1 MSPAHGDAAVLDTA
15 VRDPAV
21 SGDPTVLPR
30 LLAGMPEHGAVGLAE
45 HRASNGELPYGTRR
59 ERRRAGELIELVEQ
73 AGLLGRGG
81 AAFPVARKLRAVT
94 EAAGRTSLGKRP
106 IVLANASEGEPA
118 SAKDR
123 LLLESLPHL
132 VLDGGVLAAR
142 AVGADE
148 LIVCVD
154 ESAGAALRNLTLALA
169 ERERAGGDGLRIAVQ
184 TVPHG
189 YVSGQ
194 ESALVNLCSGGPAKP
209 TLTPP
214 MPFQRG
220 VRRRPT
226 LINNAETLAQLALI
240 ARHGPRWFRALGTP
254 SDPGSALVTLSGAI
268 AYPGVYEIEHGAPLP
283 ALIEAAGGSTSGLR
297 AVLLGG
303 YGGAWVDARAIPEL
317 ALANDQLAAHGASLG
332 AGVVVLLS
340 EQACP
345 VAETARVTRWL
356 AAQSTGQCGPCVH
369 GLDAIAGAIEE
380 VAHGAASAGVG
391 QRIAR
396 WCSLARGRG
405 ACRHPD
411 GAVRFIS
418 SGLEVFAEEFA
429 DHARHGRCEA
439 CASSPELPLPEDDA
453 QAMAA

>member
-1 MSPAHGDAAVLDTA
+1 MSPWPEIA
-15 VRDPAV
+15 
-21 SGDPTVLPR
+21 LPR
-30 LLAGMPEHGAVGLAE
+30 LLAGMPAHGAVGLAE
-45 HRASNGELPYGTRR
+45 HVASHGELPYTTRR
-59 ERRRAGELIELVEQ
+59 ERRGAGALVELIEQ
-73 AGLLGRGG
+73 AGLRGRGG
-81 AAFPVARKLRAVT
+81 AAFPLARKLRAVR
-94 EAAGRTSLGKRP
+94 AASGRTPLGRRP
-106 IVLANASEGEPA
+106 IVLANAAEGEPA
-118 SAKDR
+118 SRKDR

-148 LIVCVD
+148 LIVCLD
-154 ESAGAALRNLTLALA
+154 EAAGDALQSVAGALS
-169 ERERAGGDGLRIAVQ
+169 ERERSGGDALRIAIQ
-184 TVPHG
+184 TVPEG

-194 ESALVNLCSGGPAKP
+194 ESALVNLCNGGPAKP

-240 ARHGPRWFRALGTP
+240 ARYGPRWFRTLGTAA
-254 SDPGSALVTLSGAI
+254 DPGSALVTLSGAV
-268 AYPGVYEIEHGAPLP
+268 AHPGVYEIEHGASLS
-283 ALIEAAGGSTSGLR
+283 ALIEAAAGTSSAVR

-303 YGGAWVDARAIPEL
+303 YGGIWLDGSAIPEL

-332 AGVVVLLS
+332 PGVVVLLS

-345 VAETARVTRWL
+345 VAEIARVTRWL
-356 AAQSTGQCGPCVH
+356 AAQSAGQCGPCVH

-380 VAHGAASAGVG
+380 IAHGAATAGVG

-396 WCSLARGRG
+396 WCSLAAGRG

-411 GAVRFIS
+411 GAVRFIT

-439 CASSPELPLPEDDA
+439 CASAPELPLPRSQVELA
-453 QAMAA
+453 VAA

>member
-1 MSPAHGDAAVLDTA
+1 MSPRTDIA
-15 VRDPAV
+15 
-21 SGDPTVLPR
+21 LPR
-30 LLAGMPEHGAVGLAE
+30 LLAGMPAHGAVGLAE
-45 HRASNGELPYGTRR
+45 HRASNGELPYRTRR
-59 ERRRAGELIELVEQ
+59 ERRGAGALVELVER
-73 AGLLGRGG
+73 AGLRGRGG

-94 EAAGRTSLGKRP
+94 AAGGRMPLGKRP

-148 LIVCVD
+148 LIVCVE
-154 ESAGAALRNLTLALA
+154 ESAGAALQSLTRALS
-169 ERERAGGDGLRIAVQ
+169 ERERAGGDGLRIGIQ

-194 ESALVNLCSGGPAKP
+194 ESALVNLCNGGPAKP

-226 LINNAETLAQLALI
+226 LVNNVETLAQLALI
-240 ARHGPRWFRALGTP
+240 ARHGPRWFRALGTRA
-254 SDPGSALVTLSGAI
+254 DPGSALVTLSGAV
-268 AYPGVYEIEHGAPLP
+268 AHPGVYEIEHGAPLP
-283 ALIEAAGGSTSGLR
+283 ALIEAAGGSTSALR

-303 YGGAWVDARAIPEL
+303 YGGAWVDAGAIREL

-356 AAQSTGQCGPCVH
+356 ATQSAGQCGPCVH
-369 GLDAIAGAIEE
+369 GLDAIAGALEE
-380 VAHGAASAGVG
+380 VAHGAATAGVG

-396 WCSLARGRG
+396 WCSLATGRG

-411 GAVRFIS
+411 GAVRFIT
-418 SGLEVFAEEFA
+418 SGLEVFAEELA
-429 DHARHGRCEA
+429 DHARHGRCDG
-439 CASSPELPLPEDDA
+439 CASAPELPLPSHVEL
-453 QAMAA
+453 AAAA

>member
-1 MSPAHGDAAVLDTA
+1 MSPRTDIA
-15 VRDPAV
+15 
-21 SGDPTVLPR
+21 LPR
-30 LLAGMPEHGAVGLAE
+30 LLAGMPAHGAVGLAE
-45 HRASNGELPYGTRR
+45 HRARGGELPYTTRR
-59 ERRRAGELIELVEQ
+59 ERRGAGALIELVEQ
-73 AGLLGRGG
+73 AGLRGRGG

-94 EAAGRTSLGKRP
+94 AASGRTPLGKRP

-118 SAKDR
+118 SGKDR

-148 LIVCVD
+148 LIVCV
-154 ESAGAALRNLTLALA
+154 EASAAGALRNLTRALS
-169 ERERAGGDGLRIAVQ
+169 ERERAGGDELRIGIQ
-184 TVPHG
+184 TVPEG

-226 LINNAETLAQLALI
+226 LISNAETLAHLTLI

-254 SDPGSALVTLSGAI
+254 ADPGSALVTLSGAI
-268 AYPGVYEIEHGAPLP
+268 AHPGVYEIEHGAPLP
-283 ALIEAAGGSTSGLR
+283 ALIEAAGGASTALR

-303 YGGAWVDARAIPEL
+303 YGGAWVDAGTVPEL
-317 ALANDQLAAHGASLG
+317 ALSNDQLAAHGASLG

-356 AAQSTGQCGPCVH
+356 ATESSGQCGPCIH

-380 VAHGAASAGVG
+380 LAHGAATAGAG
-391 QRIAR
+391 ERISR
-396 WCSLARGRG
+396 WCSLATGRG

-411 GAVRFIS
+411 GAVRFITS
-418 SGLEVFAEEFA
+418 ALEVFAEEFA
-429 DHARHGRCEA
+429 DHARHGRCDA
-439 CASSPELPLPEDDA
+439 CASAPELPLPSRG
-453 QAMAA
+453 QLAAAA

>member
-1 MSPAHGDAAVLDTA
+1 MSPRTDIA
-15 VRDPAV
+15 
-21 SGDPTVLPR
+21 LPR
-30 LLAGMPEHGAVGLAE
+30 LLAGMPAHGALGLAE
-45 HRASNGELPYGTRR
+45 HLAIHGELPFATRR
-59 ERRRAGELIELVEQ
+59 ERRGAGELIELVEQ
-73 AGLLGRGG
+73 AGLRGRGG

-94 EAAGRTSLGKRP
+94 AAVSRTPLGKRP

-118 SAKDR
+118 SRKDR

-148 LIVCVD
+148 LIVCV
-154 ESAGAALRNLTLALA
+154 EASAGAAQQSVTRALS
-169 ERERAGGDGLRIAVQ
+169 ERERAGGDALRVGIQ
-184 TVPHG
+184 TVPEG

-194 ESALVNLCSGGPAKP
+194 ESALVNLCNGGPAKP

-226 LINNAETLAQLALI
+226 LINNAETLAHLTLI
-240 ARHGPRWFRALGTP
+240 ARHGPHWFRALGTRD
-254 SDPGSALVTLSGAI
+254 DPGSALVTLSGAV
-268 AYPGVYEIEHGAPLP
+268 AHPGVYEIEHGAPLP
-283 ALIEAAGGSTSGLR
+283 ALIEAAGGSTSALR

-303 YGGAWVDARAIPEL
+303 YGGAWVDAGAIPEL

-356 AAQSTGQCGPCVH
+356 AEQSTGQCGPCVN
-369 GLDAIAGAIEE
+369 GLDAIAGALEE
-380 VAHGAASAGVG
+380 VLAGQPSAGVG
-391 QRIAR
+391 KRIAR
-396 WCSLARGRG
+396 WSTLAKGRG
-405 ACRHPD
+405 ACAHPD
-411 GAVRFIS
+411 GVVGFVTSA
-418 SGLEVFAEEFA
+418 LHVFAEEFA
-429 DHARHGRCEA
+429 DHARHGSCDA
-439 CASSPELPLPEDDA
+439 CAGPYELPLPTPIGLA
-453 QAMAA
+453 LAA

>member
-1 MSPAHGDAAVLDTA
+1 MSPQS
-15 VRDPAV
+15 DPA
-21 SGDPTVLPR
+21 GLPR
-30 LLAGMPEHGAVGLAE
+30 LLAGLPEHGAVGLAE
-45 HRASNGELPYGTRR
+45 HRATGGELPHSTRR
-59 ERRRAGELIELVEQ
+59 GRRGAGALIELVEQ
-73 AGLLGRGG
+73 AGLRGHGG

-94 EAAGRTSLGKRP
+94 AAAGRTPLGKRP

-118 SAKDR
+118 SGKDR

-154 ESAGAALRNLTLALA
+154 ESAGAALRSLTRALS
-169 ERERAGGDGLRIAVQ
+169 ERERAGGDALRIGVQ
-184 TVPHG
+184 TVPAG

-226 LINNAETLAQLALI
+226 LVNNAETLAQLALI
-240 ARHGPRWFRALGTP
+240 ARNGPRWFRALGTRD
-254 SDPGSALVTLSGAI
+254 DPGSALVTLSGAV

-283 ALIEAAGGSTSGLR
+283 ALIEAAGGSTSALR

-303 YGGAWVDARAIPEL
+303 YGGAWVDGVAIPQL
-317 ALANDQLAAHGASLG
+317 ALANEQLAAHGASLG

-345 VAETARVTRWL
+345 VAEVARVTRWL
-356 AAQSTGQCGPCVH
+356 AAQSSGQCGPCIH

-380 VAHGAASAGVG
+380 VAHAAATPGVG

-396 WCSLARGRG
+396 WSSLANGRG

-411 GAVRFIS
+411 GAVRFITS
-418 SGLEVFAEEFA
+418 ALGVFAQEFA
-429 DHARHGRCEA
+429 EHARHGPCDA
-439 CASSPELPLPEDDA
+439 CSRAPELPLPA
-453 QAMAA
+453 PIALATAA

>member
-1 MSPAHGDAAVLDTA
+1 MSPRTDIA
-15 VRDPAV
+15 
-21 SGDPTVLPR
+21 LPR
-30 LLAGMPEHGAVGLAE
+30 LLAGMPAHGAVGLAE
-45 HRASNGELPYGTRR
+45 HRARGGELPYTTRR
-59 ERRRAGELIELVEQ
+59 ERRGAGALIELVEQ
-73 AGLLGRGG
+73 AGLRGRGG

-94 EAAGRTSLGKRP
+94 AASGRTPLGKRP

-118 SAKDR
+118 SGKDR

-148 LIVCVD
+148 LIVCV
-154 ESAGAALRNLTLALA
+154 EASAAGALRNLTRALS
-169 ERERAGGDGLRIAVQ
+169 ERERAGGDELRIGIQ
-184 TVPHG
+184 TVPEG

-226 LINNAETLAQLALI
+226 LISNAETLAHLTLI

-254 SDPGSALVTLSGAI
+254 ADPGSALVTLSGAI
-268 AYPGVYEIEHGAPLP
+268 AHPGVYEIEHGAPLP
-283 ALIEAAGGSTSGLR
+283 ALIEAAGGASTALR

-303 YGGAWVDARAIPEL
+303 YGGAWVDAGTVPEL
-317 ALANDQLAAHGASLG
+317 ALSNDQLAAHGASLG

-356 AAQSTGQCGPCVH
+356 ATESSGQCGPCIH

-380 VAHGAASAGVG
+380 LAHGAATAGAG
-391 QRIAR
+391 ERISR
-396 WCSLARGRG
+396 WCSLASGRG

-411 GAVRFIS
+411 GAVRFITS
-418 SGLEVFAEEFA
+418 ALEVFAEEFA
-429 DHARHGRCEA
+429 DHATHGRCDA
-439 CASSPELPLPEDDA
+439 CASAPELPLPSRG
-453 QAMAA
+453 QLAAAA

>member
-1 MSPAHGDAAVLDTA
+1 MSTPDQASAG
-15 VRDPAV
+15 
-21 SGDPTVLPR
+21 LPR
-30 LLAGMPEHGAVGLAE
+30 LLAGMPEHGPLELAE
-45 HRASNGELPYGTRR
+45 HRMIHGELPYGTRR
-59 ERRRAGELIELVEQ
+59 ERRGAGALVELVEQ
-73 AGLLGRGG
+73 AGLRGRGG
-81 AAFPVARKLRAVT
+81 AVFPVARKLRAVT
-94 EAAGRTSLGKRP
+94 AAAGRTPLGKRP
-106 IVLANASEGEPA
+106 IVLANAAEGEPA
-118 SAKDR
+118 SGKDR

-154 ESAGAALRNLTLALA
+154 ESAGTALRSVRRALS
-169 ERERAGGDGLRIAVQ
+169 ERERAGGDGLRIAIQ
-184 TVPHG
+184 LVPPG

-194 ESALVNLCSGGPAKP
+194 ESALVNFCNGGPAKP

-226 LINNAETLAQLALI
+226 LVNNAETLAHIALI

-254 SDPGSALVTLSGAI
+254 VDPGSALVTLSGAI
-268 AYPGVYEIEHGAPLP
+268 THPGVYEIEHAAPLP
-283 ALIEAAGGSTSGLR
+283 ALIEAAGGNTTRLR

-303 YGGAWVDARAIPEL
+303 YGGTWVDRTAIPQL
-317 ALANDQLAAHGASLG
+317 ALANNQLAAHDASLG

-345 VAETARVTRWL
+345 VAEVARVTRWL
-356 AAQSTGQCGPCVH
+356 ATQSTGQCGPCVH
-369 GLDAIAGAIEE
+369 GLDSIAGAIEE
-380 VAHGAASAGVG
+380 VAHGAATVGVG
-391 QRIAR
+391 ERIAR
-396 WCSLARGRG
+396 WCTLANGRG

-411 GAVRFIS
+411 GAVRFIT

-429 DHARHGRCEA
+429 DHATHGRCDA
-439 CASSPELPLPEDDA
+439 CASAPELPLPSHVEL
-453 QAMAA
+453 AAAA

>member
-1 MSPAHGDAAVLDTA
+1 MSSGHEETAVLDPG
-15 VRDPAV
+15 VRDP
-21 SGDPTVLPR
+21 SVLPR
-30 LLAGMPEHGAVGLAE
+30 LLAGMPERGAVGLAE
-45 HRASNGELPYGTRR
+45 HRATGGELPYGTRR
-59 ERRRAGELIELVEQ
+59 ERRGVGTLVELVEQ

-94 EAAGRTSLGKRP
+94 AAAGRTPLGKRP

-118 SAKDR
+118 SGKDR

-148 LIVCVD
+148 LIVCVE
-154 ESAGAALRNLTLALA
+154 ESATVALQSLARALS
-169 ERERAGGDGLRIAVQ
+169 ERERAGGDALRIGIQ

-194 ESALVNLCSGGPAKP
+194 ESALVNLCNGGPAKP

-240 ARHGPRWFRALGTP
+240 ARYGSRWFRALGTP
-254 SDPGSALVTLSGAI
+254 ADPGSALVTLSGAV
-268 AYPGVYEIEHGAPLP
+268 AHPGVYEIEHGAPLP
-283 ALIEAAGGSTSGLR
+283 ALIDAAGGSISGLR

-303 YGGAWVDARAIPEL
+303 YGGTWVDAGAIPEL
-317 ALANDQLAAHGASLG
+317 ALTNDQLADHGASLG

-340 EQACP
+340 ERACP

-356 AAQSTGQCGPCVH
+356 AAQSAGQCGPCVH

-380 VAHGAASAGVG
+380 VADGAATVGIG

-396 WCSLARGRG
+396 WCSLANGRG

-411 GAVRFIS
+411 GAVRFITS
-418 SGLEVFAEEFA
+418 ALQVFAEEFA
-429 DHARHGRCEA
+429 DHATHGRCDA
-439 CASSPELPLPEDDA
+439 CASTPELPLPSHVEL
-453 QAMAA
+453 AAAV

>member
-1 MSPAHGDAAVLDTA
+1 MSPAHGDTAVLDPA
-15 VRDPAV
+15 VRDRA
-21 SGDPTVLPR
+21 VLPR
-30 LLAGMPEHGAVGLAE
+30 LLAGIPEHGAVGLVE
-45 HRASNGELPYGTRR
+45 HRARNGELPYGTRR
-59 ERRRAGELIELVEQ
+59 ERRRAADLIELVEQ

-94 EAAGRTSLGKRP
+94 AAAGRTPLGKRP

-118 SAKDR
+118 SDKDR

-132 VLDGGVLAAR
+132 VLDGGVLAAL

-154 ESAGAALRNLTLALA
+154 ESAGAALRSLTRALA
-169 ERERAGGDGLRIAVQ
+169 ERERAGGDGLRIAIQ
-184 TVPHG
+184 LVPHG

-194 ESALVNLCSGGPAKP
+194 ESALVNLCNGGPAKP

-220 VRRRPT
+220 VRKRPT
-226 LINNAETLAQLALI
+226 LVNNAETLAQLALI
-240 ARHGPRWFRALGTP
+240 ARRGPRWFRALGTP
-254 SDPGSALVTLSGAI
+254 ADPGSALVTLSGAI
-268 AYPGVYEIEHGAPLP
+268 AYPGVYEIEHGASLP
-283 ALIEAAGGSTSGLR
+283 ALIEAAGGTTSTLR

-332 AGVVVLLS
+332 AGVAVLLS

-356 AAQSTGQCGPCVH
+356 AMQSAGQCGPCVH

-380 VAHGAASAGVG
+380 VAHGAATAGVG

-411 GAVRFIS
+411 GAVRFIT

-439 CASSPELPLPEDDA
+439 CARAPELPLPDDVA
-453 QAMAA
+453 PAMAA

>member
-1 MSPAHGDAAVLDTA
+1 MSTLDQAPAG
-15 VRDPAV
+15 
-21 SGDPTVLPR
+21 LPR
-30 LLAGMPEHGAVGLAE
+30 LLAGMPEHGAMGLAE
-45 HRASNGELPYGTRR
+45 HRARNGELPYGTRR
-59 ERRRAGELIELVEQ
+59 ERRGAGALVELVEQ
-73 AGLLGRGG
+73 SGLRGRGG

-94 EAAGRTSLGKRP
+94 AAAGRTPLGKRP

-148 LIVCVD
+148 LIVCVE
-154 ESAGAALRNLTLALA
+154 ESATTALQSLVRALS
-169 ERERAGGDGLRIAVQ
+169 ERERAGGDGLRIVIQAV
-184 TVPHG
+184 PEG

-226 LINNAETLAQLALI
+226 LINNAETLAHLTLI
-240 ARHGPRWFRALGTP
+240 ARHGPRWFRALGTRD
-254 SDPGSALVTLSGAI
+254 DPGSALVTLSGAI
-268 AYPGVYEIEHGAPLP
+268 AHPSVYEIEHGAPLS
-283 ALIEAAGGSTSGLR
+283 ALIEAAGGSTSALR

-303 YGGAWVDARAIPEL
+303 YGGAWVDASAIPGL
-317 ALANDQLAAHGASLG
+317 ALANEQLAAHGASLG

-340 EQACP
+340 ERACP
-345 VAETARVTRWL
+345 VAEVARVTRWL
-356 AAQSTGQCGPCVH
+356 ATQSSGQCGPCVH

-380 VAHGAASAGVG
+380 VAHGAATAGVG

-396 WCSLARGRG
+396 WCTLASGRG

-411 GAVRFIS
+411 GAVRFITN
-418 SGLEVFAEEFA
+418 GLEMFAEELA
-429 DHARHGRCEA
+429 DHARHGRCDA
-439 CASSPELPLPEDDA
+439 CASAPELPLPSRVEL
-453 QAMAA
+453 AAAA